1 MRSILV
7 LNAKGGTGKTT
18 IASNLAA
25 YYADAGKK
33 VALLDCDPQRSS
45 LDWLELRPPNRN
57 PIVGVDASNGAQR
70 APRGVDITIIDSPAR
85 AYGEQLSALLK
96 QAQTVV
102 IPVVPSIIDL
112 NAAARFLEELKD
124 AGRVLKNK
132 VRVAT
137 VANRVRERSS
147 GRQELEDYLRAV
159 RLPDGRK
166 LPFAATLRNS
176 QNYVYAAERGLS
188 VFEIAPSRAAH
199 DVELWQPLIKW
210 LNSKKSLPD

>member
-25 YYADAGKK
+25 YYAERGKQ
-33 VALLDCDPQRSS
+33 VALLDFDPQRSS
-45 LDWLELRPPNRN
+45 LDWLELRPAERS
-57 PIVGVDASNGAQR
+57 PIVGVDACNGEKPPR
-70 APRGVDITIIDSPAR
+70 ATEVAILDSPAS
-85 AYGEQLSALLK
+85 AYGEQLSGLLK

-102 IPVVPSIIDL
+102 IPVVPSVIDL
-112 NAAARFLEELKD
+112 NAAARFLEELKE
-124 AGRVLKNK
+124 AGRVIKNK

-137 VANRVRERSS
+137 IANRVRERST
-147 GRQELEDYLRAV
+147 GRYELEDYLRTV

-176 QNYVYAAERGLS
+176 QNYVYAAERGLG
-188 VFEIAPSRAAH
+188 VFEIAPSRARH
-199 DVELWQPLIKW
+199 DIELWQPLIKW
-210 LNSKKSLPD
+210 LNSKKSLPG